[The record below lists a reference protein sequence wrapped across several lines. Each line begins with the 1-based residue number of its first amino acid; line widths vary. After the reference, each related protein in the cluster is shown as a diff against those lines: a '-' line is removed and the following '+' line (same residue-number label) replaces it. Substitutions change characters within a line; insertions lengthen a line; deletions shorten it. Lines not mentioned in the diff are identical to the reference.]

1 MQEKVAPVF
10 NIKFDF
16 EICLEKQIGAR
27 PLPFPGMDKSGAA
40 VCENHIRS
48 YCTKGT
54 ACPFRHIRGDKSVVC
69 KHWLRGLCKKGDAC
83 EFLHEYD
90 MNRMPE
96 CYFYSR
102 FSTCH
107 NQDCP
112 FLHLD
117 PESKIRDCPW
127 YDRGFCRHGPDC
139 HNRHI
144 RRQMCANYLAGF
156 CSKGAECP
164 DAHPRFEIPG
174 IETDGRGIRRVIT
187 CHNCGQQ
194 GHKISS
200 CMQLAPEIRE
210 KYANRV
216 NGIKSDNQ
224 GINSKGMLNGGYTIN
239 GNCNDDMKNRRPYTQ
254 RPYQNNGAAR
264 GGTEG
269 ETQGRRYYRNLDE
282 VTCFK
287 CGDMGH
293 FANRCPKGYFGFI
306 QSYNQKEK
314 INSKF
319 HETKL
324 QAM

>member
-16 EICLEKQIGAR
+16 EICLEKQLGVL
-27 PLPFPGMDKSGAA
+27 PLPFPGMDKSAA
-40 VCENHIRS
+40 PVCENHIRS

-54 ACPFRHIRGDKSVVC
+54 SCPFRHIRGDKSVVC

-117 PESKIRDCPW
+117 PESRIRDCPW

-144 RRQMCANYLAGF
+144 RKQMCANYLAGF

-174 IETDGRGIRRVIT
+174 NDMDARGIRRIIT
-187 CHNCGQQ
+187 CHNCGEH

-200 CMQLAPEIRE
+200 CMQLAPEVRN

-216 NGIKSDNQ
+216 NGIKIEQERNFKV
-224 GINSKGMLNGGYTIN
+224 IVNGGPILLN
-239 GNCNDDMKNRRPYTQ
+239 AIDRRPYTQ
-254 RPYQNNGAAR
+254 RQYQNNNGPVRAGAD
-264 GGTEG
+264 G
-269 ETQGRRYYRNLDE
+269 EMQGRKHYRNLDE

-293 FANRCPKGYFGFI
+293 FANRCPKGFYGFMK
-306 QSYNQKEK
+306 YNQNEK
-314 INSKF
+314 INNKF
-319 HETKL
+319 HENKM
-324 QAM
+324 QAV